1 MRTIKLYFHFK
12 KVALLLLFIGVAT
25 TAFAASDF
33 PQRPQP
39 PRLVNDLAGIFT
51 AQQTAL
57 LEQKLVNYNDS
68 TSTQIA
74 VVTMNNL
81 YGYDITDFTDQLAE
95 KWGVGK
101 KGIDNGLMILIK
113 PKTSDTD
120 KGYVRISV
128 GYGLE
133 STITDAI
140 SSQLIRQIMIP
151 SFEQNQY
158 YQGVDSA
165 TNAIIGL
172 CSGIYKADQF
182 AKKKSDHSGLV
193 ILLIM
198 LIVFLLSFFRRN
210 HFHNIGSSGAG
221 GGAPFIFFPMFF
233 GTGGGSG
240 FGGGGDSGGF
250 GGFGG
255 FGGGSFGGGGAS
267 GSW

>member
-1 MRTIKLYFHFK
+1 MKNIQLNGLLRKLSLIF
-12 KVALLLLFIGVAT
+12 LFVGIAT
-25 TAFAASDF
+25 SIFAASDF

-51 AQQTAL
+51 PQQASL

-74 VVTMNNL
+74 VITMSDL
-81 YGYDITDFTDQLAE
+81 HGYDITDFTDQLAQQ
-95 KWGVGK
+95 WGVGK

-113 PKTSDTD
+113 PKTSDAD

-140 SSQLIRQIMIP
+140 SAQLIRQIMIP

-165 TNAIIGL
+165 TNVIIGL

-182 AKKKSDHSGLV
+182 GKKKSDHSGLG

-221 GGAPFIFFPMFF
+221 GGAPFIFFPGFF

>member
-1 MRTIKLYFHFK
+1 MSVLKCLRNF
-12 KVALLLLFIGVAT
+12 ALVFLFFGVSNAV
-25 TAFAASDF
+25 FAASDF

-39 PRLVNDLAGIFT
+39 PKLVNDLAGLFT
-51 AQQTAL
+51 PQQAAS

-74 VVTMNNL
+74 IVTINDL
-81 YGYDITDFTDQLAE
+81 GGYDITDFTDQLAE
-95 KWGVGK
+95 QWGVGR
-101 KGIDNGLMILIK
+101 KGINNGLMILIK
-113 PKTSDTD
+113 PKRSESD

-133 STITDAI
+133 PTITDAV
-140 SSQLIRQIMIP
+140 SSQLINQIMIP

-158 YQGVDSA
+158 FQGVDSA
-165 TNAIIGL
+165 TNVVIGL

-182 AKKKSDHSGLV
+182 VAKKRDYSGLA
-193 ILLIM
+193 ILLVM
-198 LIVFLLSFFRRN
+198 LIVFFLSFFRRN

-221 GGAPFIFFPMFF
+221 GGAPFIFFPGFF
-233 GTGGGSG
+233 GSGGGS
-240 FGGGGDSGGF
+240 FGGGDDS

>member
-1 MRTIKLYFHFK
+1 MKTITLPVFLR
-12 KVALLLLFIGVAT
+12 KVTLIFFLTGVT
-25 TAFAASDF
+25 TSIFAASDF

-39 PRLVNDLAGIFT
+39 PRLVNDLANIFT
-51 AQQTAL
+51 PQQAAV

-74 VVTMNNL
+74 VVTVSNL
-81 YGYDITDFTDQLAE
+81 YGYDITDFTDQLAQ
-95 KWGVGK
+95 KWGVGE

-133 STITDAI
+133 PTITDAI
-140 SSQLIRQIMIP
+140 SAQLIRQIMIP

-165 TNAIIGL
+165 TNVIIGL

-182 AKKKSDHSGLV
+182 TKKKSDHSGLV
-193 ILLIM
+193 ILLVM

-221 GGAPFIFFPMFF
+221 GGAPFIFFPGFF

-255 FGGGSFGGGGAS
+255 GSFGGGGAS

>member
-1 MRTIKLYFHFK
+1 MKIITLPVFLR
-12 KVALLLLFIGVAT
+12 KVALIFFLISVT
-25 TAFAASDF
+25 SSIFALSDF

-39 PRLVNDLAGIFT
+39 PRLVNDLANIFT
-51 AQQTAL
+51 PQQAAV

-74 VVTMNNL
+74 VVTVSNL
-81 YGYDITDFTDQLAE
+81 YGYDITDFTDQLAQQ
-95 KWGVGK
+95 WGVGK

-151 SFEQNQY
+151 SFEHNQY

-165 TNAIIGL
+165 TNVIIGL

-182 AKKKSDHSGLV
+182 TKKKSDHSGLL
-193 ILLIM
+193 ILLVM

-221 GGAPFIFFPMFF
+221 GGAPFIFLPGFF

-250 GGFGG
+250 SGFGG